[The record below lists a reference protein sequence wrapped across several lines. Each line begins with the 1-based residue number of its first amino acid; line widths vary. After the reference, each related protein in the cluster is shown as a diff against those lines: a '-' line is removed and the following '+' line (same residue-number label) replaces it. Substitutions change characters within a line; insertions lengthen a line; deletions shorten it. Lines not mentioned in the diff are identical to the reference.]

1 MGTRKM
7 DFSSNPPME
16 DYVTKLLLLELV
28 MCTANEKEE
37 EQVWLEN
44 LLQELARSW
53 NDPETK

>member
-1 MGTRKM
+1 M